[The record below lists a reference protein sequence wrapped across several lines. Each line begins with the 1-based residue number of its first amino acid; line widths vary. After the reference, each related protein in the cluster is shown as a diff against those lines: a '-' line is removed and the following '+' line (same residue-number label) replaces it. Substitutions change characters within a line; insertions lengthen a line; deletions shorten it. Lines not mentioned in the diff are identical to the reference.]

1 MIMQQQATLEQAD
14 NSVLICR
21 SQGAIT
27 TLRKLKQLKDE
38 VNSHS

>member
-1 MIMQQQATLEQAD
+1 MIMEQQATLEQAD

-38 VNSHS
+38 VNLNG